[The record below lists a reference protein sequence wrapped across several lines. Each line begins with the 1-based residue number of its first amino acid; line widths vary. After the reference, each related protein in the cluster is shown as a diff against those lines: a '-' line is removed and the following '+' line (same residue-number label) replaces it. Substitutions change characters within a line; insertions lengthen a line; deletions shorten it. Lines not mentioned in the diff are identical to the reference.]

1 MSSARESILV
11 FEMNELEE
19 NWADFMREANSR
31 ARGANSGVADYLRL
45 RETNDAAR
53 RIGIE
58 WLLGAFLQVAAE
70 ANRRGMGIAVEKKE
84 PHSFPVGAAT
94 MQGSLV
100 RLKIGIRSVAVEAGY
115 PQTPQ
120 DGFVRGGGLACARIS
135 HFGLAKANEELMLIR
150 SEQTP
155 PVWYVVEEN
164 NFRQQF
170 HIPQLKHHFETFVG
184 KF

>member
-19 NWADFMREANSR
+19 NWADFMREANLR
-31 ARGANSGVADYLRL
+31 GRGANSGVADYLRL

-70 ANRRGMGIAVEKKE
+70 ANRRGIGIAVEKKE

-100 RLKIGIRSVAVEAGY
+100 RLKLGIRSVTVEAGY

-135 HFGLAKANEELMLIR
+135 HFGLAKANEDLMLIR

-170 HIPQLKHHFETFVG
+170 HIPRLKHHFETFVG

>member
-19 NWADFMREANSR
+19 NWADFMREANLR

-155 PVWYVVEEN
+155 PVWYIVEEN
-164 NFRQQF
+164 NFRRQF